1 MKKTSRC
8 IKTDNWCLKPKSC
21 TQRGERGDR
30 GDRGERD
37 ASGRFRALQAHV
49 QKALLRF
56 STFRI
61 LVVNQT
67 RPSLSNQLHS
77 RKFTPSIT
85 DEISGMCG
93 RNLKGQP
100 AIFSPLTGPAN
111 GCGSDCGGRPWQ
123 TSVHLRAASRRSDG
137 LFLEPLRI
145 QVWSFSFNFGT
156 TQDEDTSSA
165 HQSAPSMET
174 SQAAQ
179 RSIPALID
187 DPHLIFC
194 FLTAPV
200 APVRQQSAL
209 NRDKNEPH

>member
-1 MKKTSRC
+1 M
-8 IKTDNWCLKPKSC
+8 
-21 TQRGERGDR
+21 
-30 GDRGERD
+30 
-37 ASGRFRALQAHV
+37 

-56 STFRI
+56 STFGI

-77 RKFTPSIT
+77 HKFTLSIT

-93 RNLKGQP
+93 WNLKGQP
-100 AIFSPLTGPAN
+100 PIFSPFTGPAN

-123 TSVHLRAASRRSDG
+123 TSVHLRATSRRSDG
-137 LFLEPLRI
+137 LFLEPLRL

-156 TQDEDTSSA
+156 TQDEDTSST

-174 SQAAQ
+174 SQPAQ
-179 RSIPALID
+179 RSIPTLIGD
-187 DPHLIFC
+187 LHLIFC

-200 APVRQQSAL
+200 APVWQQSAL
-209 NRDKNEPH
+209 KQDKNEPHWVKRSAECVKCIHGIFVFLLSSSTNEPQMR